1 MLKRPIRAGRTS
13 SFVGGFLLFA
23 SVPLLA
29 KPPTPSMAAQVDAWW
44 SSGYVIGTLVLL
56 LLILAAWLVQLQ
68 WRFHRMQE
76 KMGAG
81 TRLLD
86 DFFQHSNVAMKVKD
100 KSGRILRINE
110 AAAKLMGWPASE
122 LLGKTVDAVA
132 TPETALLIR
141 KHDHEV
147 MEGHHITACEE
158 QVSYLGGSYTLL
170 TTRFPVT
177 DARGNVAGIG
187 VMSMDI
193 SQRMHMEQALRLTKA
208 EAESANQAKSLFLAN
223 MSHELRTPLNSIIG
237 LSELTFEQAE
247 EREDNE
253 TAEIMR
259 RVVNAGR
266 HLLALINDILDISRV
281 ESGRIEL
288 QSEIVH
294 VRTLLESVINS
305 MQTLARAN
313 GNKLLLEVAPN
324 VGLAYIDVTRLR
336 QVMLNLIGNAIKFT
350 RNGEVKVA
358 VSCRDDQLHVS
369 VSDTGIGMTTEQMD
383 RIFEPFEQAD
393 RSIARRFG
401 GSGLGL
407 TISRQLLGL
416 MRGRIDVM
424 SDIQS
429 GSVFTVTLP
438 VGDVDSAEAQRKST
452 ASDTMSARG
461 RNHVVLVVDDDPDA
475 CELVRNALQRDG
487 INVVS
492 AASGHEALAL
502 TRSLRPAVMVLDI
515 LLGDMTGWDV
525 LAAIRADPEHAE
537 LPVILCTVT
546 DPDQRT
552 GVLGVVEH
560 LTKPFDRDHL
570 SHLVQRFLG
579 DAKSSSLLVVDD
591 DDFYR
596 DSIAN
601 LLRQA
606 GHQVDTAP
614 NGEHALNIMRSRPP
628 DLLLL
633 DMVMPGMDGLAVIE
647 AMRIDPALAPV
658 PIMLVTAADITPEI
672 SRSLYERA
680 VLLVR
685 KGESDLK
692 EVVQHVH
699 QLLDRLEIPADEHEV
714 KQTT

>member
-1 MLKRPIRAGRTS
+1 MKRPTSAGKVAT
-13 SFVGGFLLFA
+13 FAGALLLLVTLPLFA
-23 SVPLLA
+23 SSPATSAWLEADALLG
-29 KPPTPSMAAQVDAWW
+29 D
-44 SSGYVIGTLVLL
+44 GYLIGLLVLL
-56 LLILAAWLVQLQ
+56 LLIATAGFVFLYL
-68 WRFHRMQE
+68 RFVDVRK
-76 KMGAG
+76 KMRVSE
-81 TRLLD
+81 RLLED
-86 DFFQHSNVAMKVKD
+86 IFQHSNVAMKIKD
-100 KSGRILRINE
+100 MDGRILRINAE
-110 AAAKLMGWPASE
+110 AVKLMGLSAKE
-122 LLGKTVDAVA
+122 LLGKTVDLVA
-132 TPETALLIR
+132 TPETAELIR

-147 MEGHHITACEE
+147 LREHGVTAYEE
-158 QVSYLGGSYTLL
+158 QVNYLGGSHTLL
-170 TTRFPVT
+170 TRRFPVT
-177 DARGNVAGIG
+177 DEHNAVAGVG
-187 VMSMDI
+187 VVSMDI
-193 SQRMHMEQALRLTKA
+193 TDRILIEQALRIAKLEA
-208 EAESANQAKSLFLAN
+208 EAANRAKSLFLAN

-247 EREDNE
+247 EREDRE
-253 TAEIMR
+253 TAEMMQ

-266 HLLALINDILDISRV
+266 HLLSLINDILDISRI

-288 QSEIVH
+288 HTEVVH

-305 MQTLARAN
+305 MQPLAKAN
-313 GNKLLLEVAPN
+313 GNRLLLEVAPG
-324 VGLAYIDVTRLR
+324 VGMMGADVTRLR
-336 QVMLNLIGNAIKFT
+336 QVILNLIGNAIKFT
-350 RNGEVKVA
+350 RNGEVKVMA
-358 VSCRDDQLHVS
+358 SRHAEQLHIT
-369 VSDTGIGMTTEQMD
+369 VSDTGIGMTPDQIQ

-416 MRGRIDVM
+416 MDGRIDVT

-438 VGDVDSAEAQRKST
+438 VGDIESPEPRPHAAAHDT
-452 ASDTMSARG
+452 AAARG
-461 RNHVVLVVDDDPDA
+461 RNPIVLVVDDDEDA
-475 CELVRNALQRDG
+475 CELVRNALERDG

-492 AASGHEALAL
+492 ASSGEQALAL

-560 LTKPFDRDHL
+560 LTKPFDRERL
-570 SHLVQRFLG
+570 SHLVQRFVG
-579 DAKSSSLLVVDD
+579 AAKSGSLLVVDD

-601 LLRQA
+601 ALRQE
-606 GHQVDTAP
+606 GHQVETAP
-614 NGEHALNIMRSRPP
+614 NGQHALDLMRNRPP

-633 DMVMPGMDGLAVIE
+633 DMIMPGMDGLAVIE
-647 AMRIDPALAPV
+647 AMRTDPMLAPV
-658 PIMLVTAADITPEI
+658 PIMLVTAADISPEV
-672 SRSLYERA
+672 SRNLYERA

-685 KGESDLK
+685 KGEANHAD
-692 EVVQHVH
+692 VVYHVH
-699 QLLDRLEIPADEHEV
+699 RLLDRLQIPTNQNEV
-714 KQTT
+714 REAP

>member
-1 MLKRPIRAGRTS
+1 MS
-13 SFVGGFLLFA
+13 SIGGSGLLFA
-23 SVPLLA
+23 SLPLF
-29 KPPTPSMAAQVDAWW
+29 AAQSEPAGTATAGNN
-44 SSGYVIGTLVLL
+44 GYLIGGLVLL
-56 LLILAAWLVQLQ
+56 VLILAAWLVHLR
-68 WRFHRMQE
+68 WRFHRVQQE
-76 KMGAG
+76 M
-81 TRLLD
+81 RSSVHLLED
-86 DFFQHSNVAMKVKD
+86 IFQHSNLAMKVKD
-100 KSGRILRINE
+100 TNGRILRINE
-110 AAAKLMGWPASE
+110 AAAKLMGRPAQE
-122 LLGKTVDAVA
+122 ILGHTVDVVA
-132 TPETALLIR
+132 TPETAALIR
-141 KHDHEV
+141 RHDHEV
-147 MEGHHITACEE
+147 VEGGRITACEE
-158 QVSYLGGSYTLL
+158 QVNYLGGSYTLL

-177 DARGNVAGIG
+177 CERGAVAGIG
-187 VMSMDI
+187 VISMDFT
-193 SQRMHMEQALRLTKA
+193 QRMHMEQELRTAKA
-208 EAESANQAKSLFLAN
+208 QAESANQAKSLFLAN

-237 LSELTFEQAE
+237 LSELTLEQAE

-253 TAEIMR
+253 TAETMQ

-266 HLLALINDILDISRV
+266 HLLSLINDILDISRI
-281 ESGRIEL
+281 ESGRVEL
-288 QSEIVH
+288 HTEVVH
-294 VRTLLESVINS
+294 VQSLLESVINT

-313 GNKLLLEVAPN
+313 GNKLVLQVAPE
-324 VGLAYIDVTRLR
+324 VDLACIDATRLR
-336 QVMLNLIGNAIKFT
+336 QVLLNLIGNAIKFT

-358 VSCRDDQLHVS
+358 VSARDDQLHIA
-369 VSDTGIGMTTEQMD
+369 VSDTGIGMTGEQLQ

-416 MRGRIDVM
+416 MRGRIDVS
-424 SDIQS
+424 SDIQY

-438 VGDVDSAEAQRKST
+438 IGDIENAEVRPKSL
-452 ASDTMSARG
+452 ASEALAAHG
-461 RNHVVLVVDDDPDA
+461 RNPVVLVVDDDPDA
-475 CELVRNALQRDG
+475 CSLVRNALQRDG
-487 INVVS
+487 ISVVS
-492 AASGHEALAL
+492 ASSGQEALAL

-525 LAAIRADPEHAE
+525 LAAIRADPDHAE

-570 SHLVQRFLG
+570 SHLVQRFVG
-579 DAKSSSLLVVDD
+579 AARSSSLLVVDD

-601 LLRQA
+601 VLRQA

-614 NGEHALNIMRSRPP
+614 NGEQALDMMRSHPP

-647 AMRIDPALAPV
+647 AMRVEPTLAPV

-685 KGESDLK
+685 KGESDLAD
-692 EVVQHVH
+692 VIQRVH
-699 QLLDRLEIPADEHEV
+699 QLLDRLQIPTNGNEV
-714 KQTT
+714 KASP

>member
-1 MLKRPIRAGRTS
+1 VLKRPIRAGRVS
-13 SFVGGFLLFA
+13 SFGGGFLLLA

-29 KPPTPSMAAQVDAWW
+29 KPPTASTVAQVDAWS
-44 SSGYVIGTLVLL
+44 SSGYVIGALVLL

-68 WRFHRMQE
+68 WRYHRMQE
-76 KMGAG
+76 KMSASK
-81 TRLLD
+81 RLLD

-100 KSGRILRINE
+100 KSGRITHINE
-110 AAAKLMGWPASE
+110 AAVKLMGRPANE
-122 LLGKTVDAVA
+122 LLGKTVDVVA
-132 TPETALLIR
+132 TPETALLIN

-147 MEGHHITACEE
+147 MEGKRITACEE
-158 QVSYLGGSYTLL
+158 HVSYLGGSYTLL

-177 DARGNVAGIG
+177 DARGAVAGIG

-193 SQRMHMEQALRLTKA
+193 TQRMHMEQSLRMAKA

-253 TAEIMR
+253 TAEIMQ

-266 HLLALINDILDISRV
+266 HLLSLINDILDISRV

-288 QSEIVH
+288 QAEVVH
-294 VRTLLESVINS
+294 VRTLLESVIHS
-305 MQTLARAN
+305 MGTLARAN

-324 VGLAYIDVTRLR
+324 VGLASIDVTRLR
-336 QVMLNLIGNAIKFT
+336 QVLLNLIGNAIKFT

-358 VSCRDDQLHVS
+358 VSCRDDQLHVA
-369 VSDTGIGMTTEQMD
+369 VSDTGIGMTTEQME

-407 TISRQLLGL
+407 TISRQLLSL

-438 VGDVDSAEAQRKST
+438 VGDVDNAEAHRKST
-452 ASDTMSARG
+452 ANDNVSARG
-461 RNHVVLVVDDDPDA
+461 RNPVVLVVDDDSDA
-475 CELVRNALQRDG
+475 CELIRNALQRDG

-502 TRSLRPAVMVLDI
+502 TRTLRPAVMVLDI
-515 LLGDMTGWDV
+515 LLGDMSGWDV

-570 SHLVQRFLG
+570 SHLVQRFVG
-579 DAKSSSLLVVDD
+579 DAKGSSLLVVDD

-606 GHQVDTAP
+606 GHQVETAP
-614 NGEHALNIMRSRPP
+614 NGEHALTIMRNRPP

-685 KGESDLK
+685 KGESDVK
-692 EVVQHVH
+692 GVVQHVH
-699 QLLDRLEIPADEHEV
+699 QLLDRLNIPADEHQV
-714 KQTT
+714 RQTT

>member
-1 MLKRPIRAGRTS
+1 MKRATPAVAAKSAGALLLLVIR
-13 SFVGGFLLFA
+13 
-23 SVPLLA
+23 PLLA
-29 KPPTPSMAAQVDAWW
+29 APPSAGMPAQANSDYLVGALALLLVLM
-44 SSGYVIGTLVLL
+44 GAGLVLL
-56 LLILAAWLVQLQ
+56 YRRFLALRKEMRAS
-68 WRFHRMQE
+68 
-76 KMGAG
+76 K
-81 TRLLD
+81 RLLD

-100 KSGRILRINE
+100 QEGRILRVNDM
-110 AAAKLMGWPASE
+110 AAGLMGRPVKE
-122 LLGKTVDAVA
+122 LLGKPVDAVA
-132 TPETALLIR
+132 TPETAELIR
-141 KHDHEV
+141 THDLEV
-147 MEGHHITACEE
+147 LERHGVTACEE
-158 QVSYLGGSYTLL
+158 QVNYLGGSYTLL
-170 TTRFPVT
+170 TRRFPVT
-177 DARGNVAGIG
+177 DEHDAVAGVG
-187 VMSMDI
+187 VISMDI
-193 SQRMHMEQALRLTKA
+193 TQRKHVEQELHIAKMEAD
-208 EAESANQAKSLFLAN
+208 SANRAKSLFLAN

-247 EREDNE
+247 EREDRE
-253 TAEIMR
+253 TAEIMQ

-266 HLLALINDILDISRV
+266 HLLSLINDILDISRI

-288 QSEIVH
+288 HTEVVH
-294 VRTLLESVINS
+294 VQTLLESIINS
-305 MQTLARAN
+305 MQPLASAN
-313 GNKLLLEVAPN
+313 GNSLLLEVAPS
-324 VGLAYIDVTRLR
+324 VDLACVDVTRLR
-336 QVMLNLIGNAIKFT
+336 QVILNLIGNAIKFT

-358 VSCRDDQLHVS
+358 LSRQAEHLQIVVA
-369 VSDTGIGMTTEQMD
+369 DTGIGMTPEQLQ

-416 MRGRIDVM
+416 MDGNIGVT
-424 SDIQS
+424 SGIQS

-438 VGDVDSAEAQRKST
+438 VGDVDNHEPQPSAS
-452 ASDTMSARG
+452 ASALQPIQG
-461 RNHVVLVVDDDPDA
+461 RNPVVLVVDDDADA
-475 CELVRNALQRDG
+475 CGLVRNALERDG

-492 AASGHEALAL
+492 ASSGEQALAL

-570 SHLVQRFLG
+570 SHLVQRFVG
-579 DAKSSSLLVVDD
+579 NAKNSSLLVVDD

-596 DSIAN
+596 NSIASA
-601 LLRQA
+601 LRQE

-614 NGEHALNIMRSRPP
+614 NGENALTIMRKRPP

-647 AMRIDPALAPV
+647 AMRTDPLLAPV
-658 PIMLVTAADITPEI
+658 PIMLVTAADISPEV
-672 SRSLYERA
+672 SRNLYERA

-685 KGESDLK
+685 KGEADHAD
-692 EVVQHVH
+692 VVRHVH
-699 QLLDRLEIPADEHEV
+699 RLLDRLQIPTSGGDAR
-714 KQTT
+714 TAS